1 MGSPCADNNRHPSPS
16 RSHPLHSEPSTVNYY
31 PHDMVPITIAKEM
44 MTIVIISMVFIIL
57 KRNFENNITFVLLYE
72 LIVLL

>member
-16 RSHPLHSEPSTVNYY
+16 QPHPLHSEPSTVNYY
-31 PHDMVPITIAKEM
+31 PHDIVPITIVIHM
-44 MTIVIISMVFIIL
+44 MTIVYISMVFIIL
-57 KRNFENNITFVLLYE
+57 KKNFENNITFILLYE